1 MENHNNNLGKK
12 VQARDESEIQ
22 SQESRKSRHS
32 MAYRLKHLLS
42 LIKEQKLTQTRKAIV
57 LNELIDSSSPGM
69 DYFILII
76 LSCTIATFGLIID
89 SAAVIIGAMLVAPL
103 MSPILSLSMAS
114 ISGRSRLFRR
124 SLTAILEG
132 SGMAIILSAIL
143 AFFSYRLPYGVLAEI
158 PSEVL
163 ARTSPS
169 PLDLGIALAGG
180 AAAAYALAHPRLT
193 AALPGVAIATALMPP
208 LCTTGI
214 GIAFMDTSIIFGAF
228 LLFVTNFVSIS
239 FAGIITFAAM
249 GFGPR
254 NITENKQKV
263 SRSFSISATLV
274 IIIGLLLAALAWN
287 TIAEMRLYNQAQNA
301 LLESI
306 NQYTT
311 ANLVDLSITTESG
324 IKNIQVTLRT
334 TRDLSYSEVVAIQE
348 EISKQLNSPVA
359 LELYVVPMQV
369 FDLLNTPTP
378 NPITAQ

>member
-1 MENHNNNLGKK
+1 MENHNKKPEKK
-12 VQARDESEIQ
+12 VQVPDESEQQ
-22 SQESRKSRHS
+22 SHESQKNRHS
-32 MAYRLKHLLS
+32 LAYRLKHLLF

-76 LSCTIATFGLIID
+76 LSCTIATFGLITN

-114 ISGRSRLFRR
+114 VSGRSRLFRR
-124 SLTAILEG
+124 SLTAVLEG
-132 SGMAIILSAIL
+132 AGLAILLSAVL
-143 AFFSYRLPYGVLAEI
+143 AFFSYRLPYGAMAEI

-239 FAGIITFAAM
+239 FAGILTFAAM

-254 NITENKQKV
+254 NSSENKQKV
-263 SRSFSISATLV
+263 SRSLSISATLV
-274 IIIGLLLAALAWN
+274 IITVLLLAALAWN
-287 TIAEMRLYNQAQNA
+287 TIAEVRLYNQAQHA
-301 LLESI
+301 IMESI

-311 ANLVDLSITTESG
+311 ANLVDLNIDTEAG
-324 IKNIQVTLRT
+324 AKNIRVTLRT
-334 TRDLSYSEVVAIQE
+334 TRDLKYSEVLAIQE
-348 EISKQLNSPVA
+348 KLSEQLKSPVV
-359 LELYVVPMQV
+359 LELFVVPMQV
-369 FDLLNTPTP
+369 FNSINTPTSD
-378 NPITAQ
+378 TAQ